1 MLLQIK
7 HGVVQFAGHTVL
19 EDANFEIR
27 EKEKIA
33 VVGRNGSGKTTLLRL
48 IAGEIPFEKESS
60 DLESAYIK
68 TGDPVIGYLKQS
80 AFSDLSLTME
90 QELRKEL
97 AGAEEKAEE
106 LRRMSKELETDY
118 SEAKVEAFTRAE
130 EAFQEDGGYY
140 YEKEY
145 ETLVRKF
152 GFSEED
158 KKKPL
163 SQFSGGQQTKIAF
176 IRLLLSHPDILL
188 LDEPTNHLD
197 MSTIEWLETYL
208 MNYGKAVVVVSH
220 DRMFLDRI
228 AETVVEVEYGATYR
242 YTGNYSEFVR
252 KKKEIYEKQK
262 KEYAAQQKE
271 IKRLEALIE
280 RFKSK
285 PTKASM
291 ARSKMKALERM
302 GRMEPPDRYD
312 DRTFHTNFQPEQE
325 TGKDVLS
332 VESLTFGYQESL
344 GELNLELKRGEKVGI
359 IGGNGIGKSTLLKTL
374 TGILPP
380 LSGTCK
386 YGVHARIGYFDQ
398 QIAQIQSDRRV
409 IDDFWE
415 EFPTLTETEVRSAL
429 GAFLFTGEEVFK
441 EISMLSGGE
450 KVRLALC
457 KIFRHRPN
465 ILILDEPTNHLDIVG
480 KETLET
486 MLSHYTGTLLF
497 VSHDRYFVKKLAQR
511 LLSFEDGK
519 VVQYQFGYAEYEEKR
534 EASMQEEAVFRPV
547 TKVQE
552 PTKPKKTSQNPGKE
566 RSKLE
571 KKAKKLEEEIA
582 EAERKA
588 EDLQAEYESPANQ
601 SSYGKLTELADAIA
615 EAEADLLQK
624 MEEWDRISEELARY
638 AGD

>member
-1 MLLQIK
+1 MLLQIN

-19 EDANFEIR
+19 EDASFEIR

-33 VVGRNGSGKTTLLRL
+33 VVGRNGCGKTTLLRL

-60 DLESAYIK
+60 DQESGYFK
-68 TGDPVIGYLKQS
+68 TGNPVIGYLKQS
-80 AFSDLSLTME
+80 AFSDLSITME
-90 QELRKEL
+90 EELRKEL
-97 AGAEEKAEE
+97 APVEAKAAE

-118 SEAKVEAFTRAE
+118 SEEKVAAFTRAE
-130 EAFQEDGGYY
+130 EAFQESGGYY

-163 SQFSGGQQTKIAF
+163 RQFSGGQQTKIAF

-197 MSTIEWLETYL
+197 ISTIEWLEMYL
-208 MNYGKAVVVVSH
+208 KNYGKAVVVVSH

-228 AETVVEVEYGATYR
+228 AETVVEVEYGVTYR
-242 YTGNYSEFVR
+242 YTGNYSDFVR
-252 KKKEIYEKQK
+252 KKKELYEKQK
-262 KEYAAQQKE
+262 KDYQAQQKE
-271 IKRLEALIE
+271 IKRLQELIE

-302 GRMEPPDRYD
+302 SRIEPPDRYD
-312 DRTFHTNFQPEQE
+312 ERTFHANFQPEQE
-325 TGKDVLS
+325 TGKDVLHAEGLS
-332 VESLTFGYQESL
+332 FGYQDSL
-344 GELNLELKRGEKVGI
+344 GKINLDLKRGEKLGI
-359 IGGNGIGKSTLLKTL
+359 IGGNGKGKSTLLKTL
-374 TGILPP
+374 TGLLPP
-380 LSGTCK
+380 LSGDYH
-386 YGVHARIGYFDQ
+386 YGVHAQIGYFDQ

-429 GAFLFTGEEVFK
+429 GAFLFTGEDVFK
-441 EISMLSGGE
+441 EISVLSGGE

-457 KIFRHRPN
+457 KIFRRRPN
-465 ILILDEPTNHLDIVG
+465 ILLLDEPTNHMDIIG
-480 KETLET
+480 KETLEA
-486 MLSHYTGTLLF
+486 MLSHYSGTLIF
-497 VSHDRYFVKKLAQR
+497 VSHDRYFVKKLANR
-511 LLSFEDGK
+511 LLSFEDGQ
-519 VVQYQFGYAEYEEKR
+519 VVHYQFGYAEYEEKR
-534 EASMQEEAVFRPV
+534 EAALQEAEALP
-547 TKVQE
+547 KE
-552 PTKPKKTSQNPGKE
+552 PKESKEKEKKAVRNPGKE

-571 KKAKKLEEEIA
+571 KKAKRLENEIA
-582 EAERKA
+582 EAESRVEA
-588 EDLQAEYESPANQ
+588 LQAEYESPENKAR
-601 SSYGKLTELADAIA
+601 YGKLTELSEAIA
-615 EAEADLLQK
+615 EAEAALLQK
-624 MEEWDRISEELARY
+624 MEEWDLISEELARY